1 MNGQLFCFLRTAI
14 QWLVACIGG
23 LALGHVHAQDELWV
37 LSEAPPSLGVIDM
50 VTFDHEE
57 LITFSDAGFATDLEI
72 RGDEAIVVLENRVV
86 KVDLLSG
93 QILAD
98 TELIGAQ
105 EAALLEDGTVVVT
118 RGGVD
123 DAWQPLELTS
133 HLVWLDGD
141 DLGLEGELLPTEGP
155 TLPSQEIT
163 VVDGKV
169 YIAVNNGWA
178 WGQEAG
184 RLGCWDVEEDT
195 YSEWDLGEGAENPV
209 ALHVFEGDVFTV
221 NNGDWTSTS
230 VSRVA
235 MADMSAVETVVLENV
250 SAGCNASTFVDSKLA
265 IQISGEHGLRV
276 LNPSAMDWEEEVLNA
291 GDSTAYSLIAH
302 PEYGWTCAGVTDYVT
317 YGEVQI
323 RTSGGDFL
331 ATVPVGVSPGTL
343 AWRSTEVSS
352 IDHPRDMHKLE
363 DVRGSWDVLG
373 RAGEVA
379 VPGMPALRL
388 ERTDDGSVRKVIRIQ
403 H

>member
-14 QWLVACIGG
+14 QWFVACIGG

-50 VTFDHEE
+50 VTLDHEE

-155 TLPSQEIT
+155 TLPSQEIK

-195 YSEWDLGEGAENPV
+195 YSEWDLGEGAENTV

-265 IQISGEHGLRV
+265 VQISGEHGLRV

-302 PEYGWTCAGVTDYVT
+302 PEYGWTCAGVTDYVM

-323 RTSGGDFL
+323 RTSGGDLL

-343 AWRSTEVSS
+343 AWRRTEVSS
-352 IDHPRDMHKLE
+352 VDHPRDLHKLE

-379 VPGMPALRL
+379 VPGMPSLRL

>member
-1 MNGQLFCFLRTAI
+1 M
-14 QWLVACIGG
+14 
-23 LALGHVHAQDELWV
+23 ALGHVQAQNQLWV
-37 LSEAPPSLGVIDM
+37 LCETPPSLGVIDM
-50 VTFDHEE
+50 FTFDHEE
-57 LITFSDAGFATDLEI
+57 LITFSDAGYATDMEI

-118 RGGVD
+118 RGGLD

-155 TLPSQEIT
+155 TLPSQEIM

-184 RLGCWDVEEDT
+184 RLGCWDVAEDT

-209 ALHVFEGDVFTV
+209 ALHVLDGDLFTV
-221 NNGDWTSTS
+221 NNGDWSSTS
-230 VSRVA
+230 VTRTSLGDLSSTVTVA
-235 MADMSAVETVVLENV
+235 LDGV
-250 SAGCNASTFVDSKLA
+250 SAGCNASAFVDTKLA
-265 IQISGEHGLRV
+265 VQISGENGLR
-276 LNPSAMDWEEEVLNA
+276 LLDGPSMAWEEGEVLNA
-291 GDSTAYSLIAH
+291 DAPSAYSLITH
-302 PEYGWTCAGVTDYVT
+302 PMYGWTCAGVTDYVT
-317 YGEVQI
+317 FGEIQI
-323 RTSGGDFL
+323 RTEEGAL
-331 ATVPVGVSPGTL
+331 VATVPVGVSPGSL
-343 AWRSTEVSS
+343 AWRSSEVSN
-352 IDHPRDMHKLE
+352 LE
-363 DVRGSWDVLG
+363 EAVFPVTTTAAGEWDGLG
-373 RAGEVA
+373 REAGNVI
-379 VPGMPALRL
+379 PGMPALRI
-388 ERTDDGSVRKVIRIQ
+388 VRKANGQVSKTIQ
-403 H
+403 FSN